1 MIIKNEI
8 KRRNFFGYI
17 LGGIASGFL
26 ISNPTSL
33 IARAKKIFKTEK
45 KIVVKQNPLA
55 VPRKKDN
62 SL

>member
-1 MIIKNEI
+1 MILKNEI

-17 LGGIASGFL
+17 LGGIASGFF
-26 ISNPTSL
+26 ISNPTRLVAS
-33 IARAKKIFKTEK
+33 AKKIFKTEK

-55 VPRKKDN
+55 VPRKKEN